1 MINYS
6 SITKDLT
13 KRQKDIILQLVF
25 NNPHISVYDLSA
37 LSYPL
42 EVKESLIL
50 TETKALIRL
59 GVLREKFHTRG
70 TVYTL
75 DTSFKA
81 YYMVMLASE
90 NNYSKSSII
99 KANASQRKK
108 ISIEER
114 ILCYLSSRDALNVTF
129 LDVSDLNEGTLELII
144 ELIDYDVFDVEKANL
159 PFAVLYRYFDNR
171 VSHVINNLSSLE
183 KVEIVYALLHKSKDI
198 TPNLR
203 DESTLLFQLV
213 RFLFKGES
221 IDVPNEVS
229 TTSDLGLRIHGAYYL
244 LNGDIDRAL
253 DFFEKAQKITYKE
266 LKHVFPTDYI
276 FSFMHAITLLVSNN
290 PKNFDKLMTI
300 YNKKSF
306 KTNDYQ
312 IANLLFST
320 KTTDQDSAVNFLRKN
335 MSFSYI
341 KQLELLLLMAT
352 SSYFKIDVGFTKYHQ
367 NTYDYMLETTPY
379 KFIQYILASANPKY
393 KSLYQKLK
401 NEFGYESPFMLVKK
415 EEEWERVLNALI
427 SSKVSNGS
435 KATAVSSERIV
446 YYLNPRNLEI
456 KPYVQKSKDSI
467 TWTKGRVIALSRLCD
482 KTQTY
487 MSDQDYQ
494 VAASIKKHQHY
505 YGATEYYFNAEQALY
520 ALIGS
525 PSVYLNSNPS
535 VAIEIVE
542 KKPELQISK
551 TKMGYIFT
559 LNTSSDTALIRIE
572 VENDVRINVMKLSIK
587 QLEIVQLLSRISLF
601 PFEAEDKLMQLLNH
615 INSEITIHSDLI
627 NKDASMKQIK
637 GDNRAV
643 IQLIPIGTGLKAEL
657 YIKPLTSVAPYCKP
671 GIGGKS
677 VVGVLDGDK
686 CQATRNFKKE
696 KSNALLVEQ
705 RFQEITPDEDILQG
719 VLFEDPYQSLELLD
733 TLKDEKDILVEWPEG
748 VRFKITQQADFS
760 NLKLSLKSKNNWF
773 EIEGELKVGK
783 DMLMSVAELIDGV
796 RNSKGRFI
804 KMENGDFL
812 ALSTQLRRQLL
823 NLEAQVAT
831 DKSGKLKIQQFAT
844 LGLDQLSEA
853 GVNIKGDKT
862 YTTLKSKI
870 SKAETATYPVPKQLQ
885 ASLREY
891 QEDGF
896 RWLARLNGWGAGACL
911 ADDMGL
917 GKTLQTIALLLSVA
931 KKGASLVVAPA
942 SVLLNWKSEIERFAP
957 SLTVMPMNGASVN
970 RVELVNEAAAH
981 DVILVT
987 YGLLV
992 TEEVLLTDKTWNIVV
1007 LDEGHTIKNKETKM
1021 SKSAMKLNASFRL
1034 LLTGT
1039 PIQNHLGEIWNLYQ
1053 FIIPGLLGSF
1063 EQFNERFIQPITQNK
1078 DKVQQKQLKKL
1089 ISPFLLR
1096 RTKSEVLSEL
1106 PPKTEI
1112 IKEVEL
1118 SDVEMGYYELLRRKT
1133 ELELESGTLN
1143 PVQTLAEI
1151 TKLRQA
1157 ACNVNLVNKE
1167 MKIKSS
1173 KIEVFLSIVNEL
1185 QENNHRALVFS
1196 QFTSHLALIRAELDE
1211 LKIPYLYLDGSTPIP
1226 ERAKLVKEFQ
1236 TGEQPIFLISLKA
1249 GGLGLNLTAADFII
1263 HMDPWWNPA
1272 IEDQASDRAH
1282 RIGQLRPVTVYRLVA
1297 KQTIEEK
1304 IIRMHASKK
1313 DLADS
1318 LLEGSNLSHKLTK
1331 EELLDLL
1338 RG

>member
-6 SITKDLT
+6 FITDKLT
-13 KRQKDIILQLVF
+13 KLQTEIIEQFVFHKPLLSIHEVYSAINLLEIKESIILPELRKLQKLGIVQEAFYMRGMLYILV
-25 NNPHISVYDLSA
+25 P
-37 LSYPL
+37 
-42 EVKESLIL
+42 
-50 TETKALIRL
+50 
-59 GVLREKFHTRG
+59 
-70 TVYTL
+70 
-75 DTSFKA
+75 SFKA
-81 YYMVMLASE
+81 YYMVQLASKNE
-90 NNYSKSSII
+90 YSKGLFLNNI
-99 KANASQRKK
+99 KTRKK
-108 ISIEER
+108 ELSIDEKL
-114 ILCYLSSRDALNVTF
+114 LCYLSSKEPLRLTF
-129 LDVSDLNEGTLELII
+129 ADVNDDDENILDLII
-144 ELIDYDVFDVEKANL
+144 ELIDYDQFNVEESAI
-159 PFAVLYRYFDNR
+159 PFAILYRYFDSR
-171 VSHVINNLSSLE
+171 VNQVLNNLNSPEKAELVYTLMIQMKEMPPSL
-183 KVEIVYALLHKSKDI
+183 KK
-198 TPNLR
+198 
-203 DESTLLFQLV
+203 ESTLLYNMLL
-213 RFLFKGES
+213 FLFKGEPVD
-221 IDVPNEVS
+221 IPNEVGMD
-229 TTSDLGLRIHGAYYL
+229 TGLGLRLHAAYYV
-244 LNGDIDRAL
+244 LNGDIDQAL
-253 DFFEKAQKITYKE
+253 VFFEKAQKSAFNAFRY
-266 LKHVFPTDYI
+266 VFTIDYI
-276 FSFMHAITLLVSNN
+276 FSFLHAIALVASSN
-290 PKNFDKLMTI
+290 PKDLEKLMTI
-300 YNKKSF
+300 YNKKNF
-306 KTNDYQ
+306 KTEEFLV
-312 IANLLFST
+312 AHLLFSV
-320 KTTDQDSAVNFLRKN
+320 KLPKQDDAVNFVRKG
-335 MSFSYI
+335 MTFSVI
-341 KQLELLLLMAT
+341 KKLEFMLLMAT
-352 SSYFKIDVGFTKYHQ
+352 ASYFKIDVGFMSTHKQ
-367 NTYDYMLETTPY
+367 IYDDLLKSTPY
-379 KFIQYILASANPKY
+379 KLIQLILSSASVDH
-393 KSLYQKLK
+393 KSLYQTLNKELGF
-401 NEFGYESPFMLVKK
+401 NSPFTLVKV
-415 EEEWERVLNALI
+415 EEEWERVLNRLI
-427 SSKVSNGS
+427 TSKVSGVS
-435 KATAVSSERIV
+435 KSAASLERIV
-446 YYLNPRNLEI
+446 YFIEPSYLGIYPHI
-456 KPYVQKSKDSI
+456 QKSKDGI
-467 TWTKGRVIALSRLCD
+467 TWTKGRAIALSRLYN
-482 KTQTY
+482 KTQAFMTA
-487 MSDQDYQ
+487 QDNN
-494 VAASIKKHQHY
+494 VADSIKKHQHY
-505 YGATEYYFNAEQALY
+505 YGATDYNFNVEQTMAS
-520 ALIGS
+520 LIGS
-525 PSVYLNSNPS
+525 PHVFLKSNPS
-535 VAIEIVE
+535 IAIEIVE
-542 KKPELQISK
+542 KKPELQINK
-551 TKMGYIFT
+551 TKTGYKLT
-559 LNTSSDTALIRIE
+559 LNTPADTSYIRIE
-572 VENDVRINVMKLSIK
+572 VENDVRINVMKLSTK
-587 QLEIVQLLSRISLF
+587 QLEITQLLSRISLF
-601 PFEAEDKLMQLLNH
+601 PFEAEEKLMQLLNH
-615 INSEITIHSDLI
+615 INSEITIYSDLI

-643 IQLIPIGTGLKAEL
+643 IQLIPIGSGLKAEL

-671 GIGGKS
+671 GVGGKS
-677 VVGVLDGDK
+677 VVGVIEGDK
-686 CQATRNFKKE
+686 CQAVRSFAKE
-696 KSNALLVEQ
+696 KNNALFVEQ
-705 RFQEITPDEDILQG
+705 RFQEIAPDEDILQG

-733 TLKDEKDILVEWPEG
+733 ALKDEKDILVEWPEG

-796 RNSKGRFI
+796 RSSQGRFI
-804 KMENGDFL
+804 KMANGDFL
-812 ALSTQLRRQLL
+812 ALSNQLRRQLL
-823 NLEAQVAT
+823 NLEAQVAV
-831 DKSGKLKIQQFAT
+831 DKKGKLKIQQFAT
-844 LGLDQLSEA
+844 LGLDALTEA
-853 GVNIKGDKT
+853 GVNIKGDKA

-870 SKAETATYPVPKQLQ
+870 GKAEVATYTVPKQLQ

-917 GKTLQTIALLLSVA
+917 GKTLQTIALLLLVA
-931 KKGASLVVAPA
+931 KKGPSLVVAPA

-957 SLTVMPMNGASVN
+957 SLTVMPVNGSGVN
-970 RVELVNEAAAH
+970 RAELINAATAH

-992 TEEVLLTDKTWNIVV
+992 TEEALLTDKVWNVIA

-1021 SKSAMKLNASFRL
+1021 SKSAMKLQSSFRL

-1063 EQFNERFIQPITQNK
+1063 EQFNERFIQPITQHG

-1096 RTKSEVLSEL
+1096 RTKSEVLNEL

-1118 SDVEMGYYELLRRKT
+1118 SEVEMGYYELLRRKT

-1143 PVQTLAEI
+1143 PVQTLSEI

-1157 ACNVNLVNKE
+1157 ACNVNLVNKDL
-1167 MKIKSS
+1167 KIKSS
-1173 KIEVFLSIVNEL
+1173 KIEVFLSIVNDL

-1236 TGEQPIFLISLKA
+1236 TGEQPVFLISLKA

-1331 EELLDLL
+1331 AELLDLL